1 MKKLLIFL
9 FTLFGLCASAQS
21 ITGTWEIFPN
31 YGTPK
36 RLIETPEFVYTLAGN
51 GLCGYDKATGE
62 VMALNVGNRLNGNKV
77 ENIWYD
83 PDKKCLLVA
92 YTDYNIDLVFD
103 DGRTINVPDLRD
115 AAITSPKTIRSAA
128 FNKGKAYVGISSGML
143 VIDMD
148 HGAVIESC
156 IWDKNITRIM
166 ATDNKI
172 LLTVGFDGAIKVA
185 DQKGSHHNFD
195 SAFTDSKI
203 SSFPTMGWIRLGEN
217 SIVAQRNGNLTL
229 IKVNPDATDNSQAIT
244 SANAISGVASVGY
257 VRSGS
262 DFDNLQPTK
271 NGIIAAG
278 AGNVYYITPQGEVTT
293 KAVAEAN
300 SNLVADWNANANTLW
315 LSNASGYGCYS
326 PQSSSYAIARTKPQS
341 TSGTNV
347 GNIFPVANNTLIL
360 ATATSSMSS
369 VASSIAANKT
379 PYFDR
384 MINGNIEAAT
394 ASGVLSG
401 VTMFSFAA
409 NPLKDNEYLAGGR
422 AGLIRVVIENG
433 NAVKK
438 TTYTASNSP
447 IFATVTSS
455 TDVNHRIVQ
464 GLTFDSKGNL
474 WVITQ
479 EDDLWAHYISAEKWN
494 SGNPQ
499 ISDWQSYKLVD
510 NGSNY
515 SSRLVIHEPT
525 GLVITSGRNGII
537 VLNPKTKQS
546 VLINNSNDSDGMS
559 LSSWFYPGLTVD
571 KTGAIWFGSNIDGVF
586 YINNP
591 ADAFNSSYALSRP
604 KVARNDGTNLADYL
618 LSNVEVSSIF
628 VDESNQKWIG
638 TIGSGLYRVSADG
651 TQILDQ
657 FTTENSD
664 IPSDIVVATY
674 IEPGTNKVY
683 IGTDQGLCIYHATY
697 SPATSNYNDV
707 YAYPNPVTPDYTGW
721 ITISGLMENSLVK
734 IADASGRVFFEGN
747 SDGGICTWNGC
758 DSSGNRVKSGVY
770 FVFASQHNESQSSAA
785 VTKIVVIN

>member
-115 AAITSPKTIRSAA
+115 AAITSQKTIRSAA

-185 DQKGSHHNFD
+185 DQKGSHHNFET
-195 SAFTDSKI
+195 AFTDSKI
-203 SSFPTMGWIRLGEN
+203 SSFPTMGWIRLGDN
-217 SIVAQRNGNLTL
+217 SIVAQKNGDLTL

-244 SANAISGVASVGY
+244 SASAISGIASVGY

-278 AGNVYYITPQGEVTT
+278 AGKVFYITPQGEVTT
-293 KAVAEAN
+293 KTVAEAN
-300 SNLVADWNANANTLW
+300 GNLVADWAGNANALW
-315 LSNASGYGCYS
+315 LSNASGYGCYA
-326 PQSSSYAIARTKPQS
+326 PASSTYTIARTKPQS
-341 TSGTNV
+341 TSGSNV
-347 GNIFPVANNTLIL
+347 GNIFPIANNTLIL

-369 VASSIAANKT
+369 VASAFAANKT

-384 MINGNIEAAT
+384 MTNGNIEAAT

-401 VTMFSFAA
+401 ITMFSFAA

-422 AGLIRVVIENG
+422 AGLIRVAIENG
-433 NAVKK
+433 NPVKK
-438 TTYTASNSP
+438 ATYTASNSP
-447 IFATVTSS
+447 IFSTS
-455 TDVNHRIVQ
+455 NNQNKIVQ
-464 GLTFDSKGNL
+464 GIAFDSKGNL
-474 WVITQ
+474 WVMTQ
-479 EDDLWAHYISAEKWN
+479 EDDLWLHYIPAEKWN
-494 SGNPQ
+494 SGDPQ
-499 ISDWQSYKLVD
+499 ISDWKSYKLSV
-510 NGSNY
+510 NGTNY
-515 SSRLVIHEPT
+515 SSRLAIHEQT
-525 GLVITSGRNGII
+525 GLIFTSGLNGVI
-537 VLNPKTKQS
+537 VFDPQTNRSTQ
-546 VLINNSNDSDGMS
+546 INDSNDSDGMS
-559 LSSWFYPGLTVD
+559 LSNWYYPGMVID
-571 KTGAIWFGSNIDGVF
+571 NTGWVWLSGNIDGVF

-591 ADAFNSSYALSRP
+591 TEVFNSSYTLTRP

-618 LSNVEVSSIF
+618 LSNVEVASIF

-664 IPSDIVVATY
+664 IPSDNVLATY
-674 IEPGTNKVY
+674 IEPGTNNVY

-697 SPATSNYNDV
+697 SPAASNYNNV

-734 IADASGRVFFEGN
+734 IADASGRVFFEGK

-770 FVFASQHNESQSSAA
+770 FVFASQHNESQSAAA